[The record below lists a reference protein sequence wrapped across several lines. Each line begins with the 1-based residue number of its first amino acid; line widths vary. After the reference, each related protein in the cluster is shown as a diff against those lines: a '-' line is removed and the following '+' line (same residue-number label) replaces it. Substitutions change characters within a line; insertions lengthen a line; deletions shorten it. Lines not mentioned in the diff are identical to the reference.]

1 MPAFIFNATQCQL
14 DSVKRFAKKYLP
26 FLEAHFALI
35 NSNLGQQ
42 QAAVEEEDDSPAG

>member
-26 FLEAHFALI
+26 FLEAHFALS
-35 NSNLGQQ
+35 SNLGQQ
-42 QAAVEEEDDSPAG
+42 EAAVEEEDDSPAG